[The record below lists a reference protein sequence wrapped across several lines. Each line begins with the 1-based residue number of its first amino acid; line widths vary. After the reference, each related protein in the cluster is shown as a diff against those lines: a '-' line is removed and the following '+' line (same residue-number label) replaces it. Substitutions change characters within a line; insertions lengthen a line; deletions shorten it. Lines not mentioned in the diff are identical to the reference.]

1 MAEIKERFHNLDFL
15 KGLCVLFVIITH
27 FSWKDE
33 QRLYFL
39 FPFWVDMAVPIFMI
53 LSGYV
58 HSLSYKKHEINTLS
72 DAYDLK
78 NTINKIIRYTIPFLI
93 IYIVEV
99 TLASIEQG
107 YLDEPLKL
115 FYFFLQGTRGP
126 GSYYYPI
133 LLQFV
138 FLFPLIYFIIKRLD
152 FKGLI
157 LCAAINFSYEIL
169 KNAYNID
176 EDCYR
181 LIIFR
186 YIFVIAFGCY
196 LAIGK
201 KQIKKPV
208 YLTCFGIGVAYIIVY
223 KFIEITPI
231 FTKYWTGTSFL
242 ACMYVLPIAAFLISR
257 KGIRFKPL
265 EIIGKASYNIYFVQ
279 MVYYEFFSDSV
290 DKSFGYLNQFLLMFI
305 TILVCVTIGIVFYY
319 LETPLTKLI
328 ISKTNQRFNTKP
340 KLSR

>member
-169 KNAYNID
+169 KNAYHVE

-181 LIIFR
+181 LIVFR

-201 KQIKKPV
+201 KQIKK
-208 YLTCFGIGVAYIIVY
+208 
-223 KFIEITPI
+223 
-231 FTKYWTGTSFL
+231 
-242 ACMYVLPIAAFLISR
+242 ACISDLLR
-257 KGIRFKPL
+257 HRRC
-265 EIIGKASYNIYFVQ
+265 
-279 MVYYEFFSDSV
+279 VYYCLSIHRHNSDIYKVLDRHIVSRLYV
-290 DKSFGYLNQFLLMFI
+290 RLANRGVSYLKKRHQ
-305 TILVCVTIGIVFYY
+305 V
-319 LETPLTKLI
+319 
-328 ISKTNQRFNTKP
+328 
-340 KLSR
+340 